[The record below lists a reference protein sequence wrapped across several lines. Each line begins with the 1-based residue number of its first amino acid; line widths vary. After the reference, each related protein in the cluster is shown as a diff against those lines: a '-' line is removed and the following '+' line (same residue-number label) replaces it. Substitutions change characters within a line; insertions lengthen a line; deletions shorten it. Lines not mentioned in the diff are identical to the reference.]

1 MGAPKSGSYMY
12 SFNRSG
18 SVVFR
23 VRAVLLLAML
33 LGGSNAALSQQ
44 PAPQPPAIAP
54 GLQLLLSRIKPGQT
68 LDRYLENL
76 RIDFFRIDADADGRL
91 TQRDVDHHE
100 MMRVIQERANA
111 MLVVM
116 RYDLDG
122 DGAVT
127 EDEIRRAMKYDL
139 RSELA
144 QAAVNLT
151 GKPPAPTAEALAK
164 QIESNVRS
172 IMALDSDNDGKVVSS
187 DAPKLFQRTP
197 RSAAVSQY
205 GESGRARQAL
215 TLDTSSK
222 GEVTLADYQGAGEA
236 LFRKIDADNDG
247 TISQQELADYGLR
260 PDSPDAAVRNAAAE
274 AAQKR
279 LNEQADAV
287 RKKQE
292 EAEAVR
298 TACAMPAPSEKA
310 KVVLLSAS
318 RTDALSSVTLGSQDV
333 VVHAGRVVVER
344 GREPLY
350 LVIPTSSAT
359 IWQFS
364 GAIERIERVVMT
376 SSEVVPKTGNAQQ
389 TNAPQ
394 PPLAGATGIA
404 AERISFFARRD
415 CLRNFSEIPSSSS
428 IEAIAA
434 IRNAIGKEPDAV
446 AFKHYV
452 SSFAV
457 PSGKIDMPGDEL
469 QQPLIMQKQFG
480 SGRARDEMYK
490 FFRGGV
496 IDIDPKTV
504 VASAPAA
511 AYEVLPAQAGLAQ
524 LLTAGA
530 VTRNVAGEYVVR
542 QKIRFPPGLFGAHA
556 VVFLVMK
563 GTPYPD
569 GDPAH
574 SCVVMEET
582 GERKGALCPSR

>member
-1 MGAPKSGSYMY
+1 MH

-23 VRAVLLLAML
+23 ARAALLLAML
-33 LGGSNAALSQQ
+33 LGGSNAAVSQQ

-76 RIDFFRIDADADGRL
+76 RIDFFRIDADADGKV

-100 MMRVIQERANA
+100 LMRAIQERANA
-111 MLVVM
+111 IMVVM

-127 EDEIRRAMKYDL
+127 EDEIRRAMRYDL
-139 RSELA
+139 RAELA

-151 GKPPAPTAEALAK
+151 GKPPVPTAEALAK

-172 IMALDSDNDGKVVSS
+172 IMALDADNDGKVVSS
-187 DAPKLFQRTP
+187 DAAKLFQRTP

-205 GESGRARQAL
+205 GDSGRARQAL
-215 TLDTSSK
+215 TLDLQSK
-222 GEVTLADYQGAGEA
+222 GEVTPADYQGAGEV
-236 LFRKIDADNDG
+236 LFRKVDADNDG
-247 TISQQELADYGLR
+247 TISQQELADYRLR
-260 PDSPDAAVRNAAAE
+260 PDSPDAVMRNAAAVE

-298 TACAMPAPSEKA
+298 TACAMPSPSDNA
-310 KVVLLSAS
+310 KVVLLSVY
-318 RTDALSSVTLGSQDV
+318 RTDALSSVTLGSQDAV
-333 VVHAGRVVVER
+333 VYAGRVVVER

-350 LVIPTSSAT
+350 LVMPSQSAT

-364 GAIERIERVVMT
+364 GAVERIERVVMT
-376 SSEVVPKTGNAQQ
+376 SSTVTKTGN
-389 TNAPQ
+389 PLR
-394 PPLAGATGIA
+394 PPLVGATGIA
-404 AERISFFARRD
+404 PERISFFGRPE
-415 CLRNFSEIPSSSS
+415 CVEYFSEIPSSSS
-428 IEAIAA
+428 LQAIAA
-434 IRNAIGKEPDAV
+434 VRNAIGKEPDVV

-452 SSFAV
+452 NTFAV
-457 PSGKIDMPGDEL
+457 PSGKIDVPGNDEL
-469 QQPLIMQKQFG
+469 QRPLFTKKPAGKDQAID
-480 SGRARDEMYK
+480 AMYR

-496 IDIDPKTV
+496 VEIDPEAV

-511 AYEVLPAQAGLAQ
+511 AYEVLPSQAGLAQ
-524 LLTAGA
+524 LLETGA
-530 VTRNVAGEYVVR
+530 LTQNSSREYIVR
-542 QKIRFPPGLFGAHA
+542 QKIRFPPGLYGAHS
-556 VVFLVMK
+556 VTFLIMK
-563 GTPYPD
+563 GAPYPD
-569 GDPAH
+569 GDPGH
-574 SCVVMEET
+574 SCVVREEV
-582 GERKGALCPSR
+582 GERKGALCHR

>member
-1 MGAPKSGSYMY
+1 MH
-12 SFNRSG
+12 SFKRFG

-23 VRAVLLLAML
+23 ARAALLLAML
-33 LGGSNAALSQQ
+33 LGGSNAAVSQQ
-44 PAPQPPAIAP
+44 PTPQPPAIAP

-76 RIDFFRIDADADGRL
+76 RIDFFRIDADADGKL
-91 TQRDVDHHE
+91 TQRDVDQHE
-100 MMRVIQERANA
+100 LMRVIQERANA
-111 MLVVM
+111 MAVVM
-116 RYDLDG
+116 RHDLDG

-205 GESGRARQAL
+205 GESARARQAL

-222 GEVTLADYQGAGEA
+222 GEVTPADYQGTGEA

-260 PDSPDAAVRNAAAE
+260 PGSPDAVMRNAAAVE

-298 TACAMPAPSEKA
+298 MACAMPAPSEKA
-310 KVVLLSAS
+310 KIVLLSAYE
-318 RTDALSSVTLGSQDV
+318 TDALSSVTLGSQDAV
-333 VVHAGRVVVER
+333 VYAGRVVVER

-350 LVIPTSSAT
+350 LVMPSQSAT

-364 GAIERIERVVMT
+364 GAVERIERVVMT
-376 SSEVVPKTGNAQQ
+376 SSITAPKTGNAL
-389 TNAPQ
+389 Q
-394 PPLAGATGIA
+394 PPLVGATGIA
-404 AERISFFARRD
+404 PERISFFGRPD
-415 CLRNFSEIPSSSS
+415 CVEYFSEIPSSSS
-428 IEAIAA
+428 LQAIAA
-434 IRNAIGKEPDAV
+434 VRNAIGKEPDVV
-446 AFKHYV
+446 AFKYSV
-452 SSFAV
+452 NSFTV

-469 QQPLIMQKQFG
+469 QQPLFTKKQVG
-480 SGRARDEMYK
+480 SGRAREAMYR

-496 IDIDPKTV
+496 VEIDPKTV
-504 VASAPAA
+504 VARMPATT
-511 AYEVLPAQAGLAQ
+511 YEVLPAQAGLAQ
-524 LLTAGA
+524 LLETGA
-530 VTRNVAGEYVVR
+530 LTQNSSREYIVR
-542 QKIRFPPGLFGAHA
+542 QKIRFPPGLYGAHS
-556 VVFLVMK
+556 VTFLIMK
-563 GTPYPD
+563 GAPYPD
-569 GDPAH
+569 GNPGH
-574 SCVVMEET
+574 SCVVMEEA
-582 GERKGALCPSR
+582 GERKGALCHR

>member
-1 MGAPKSGSYMY
+1 MY
-12 SFNRSG
+12 SFKRSG

-33 LGGSNAALSQQ
+33 LGGSNTALSQQ

-100 MMRVIQERANA
+100 LMRIIQERANA
-111 MLVVM
+111 MAVVM

-127 EDEIRRAMKYDL
+127 EDEIRRAMRYDL

-205 GESGRARQAL
+205 GEAARARQAL

-222 GEVTLADYQGAGEA
+222 GEVTPADYQGAGEA
-236 LFRKIDADNDG
+236 LFRKVDTDNDG
-247 TISQQELADYGLR
+247 TISQQELVDYGLR
-260 PDSPDAAVRNAAAE
+260 PDSPGAVMRNAAAVE

-310 KVVLLSAS
+310 RIVLLSAYE
-318 RTDALSSVTLGSQDV
+318 TDALSSVTLGSQDA

-350 LVIPTSSAT
+350 LVMPSQSAT

-364 GAIERIERVVMT
+364 GAVERIERVVMT
-376 SSEVVPKTGNAQQ
+376 SSTVAKTGNALR
-389 TNAPQ
+389 
-394 PPLAGATGIA
+394 PPLVGATGIA
-404 AERISFFARRD
+404 PERISFLGRPE
-415 CLRNFSEIPSSSS
+415 CVEYFSEIPSSSS
-428 IEAIAA
+428 LQAIAA
-434 IRNAIGKEPDAV
+434 VRNAIGKEPDVV
-446 AFKHYV
+446 AFKYSV
-452 SSFAV
+452 NSFSV

-469 QQPLIMQKQFG
+469 QQPLFTKKPVG
-480 SGRARDEMYK
+480 SDRAREAMYH

-496 IDIDPKTV
+496 VEIDPKTV
-504 VASAPAA
+504 VARTPAT

-524 LLTAGA
+524 LLETGA
-530 VTRNVAGEYVVR
+530 LTQNSSREYIVR
-542 QKIRFPPGLFGAHA
+542 QKIRFPPGLYGAHS
-556 VVFLVMK
+556 VTFLIMK
-563 GTPYPD
+563 GAPYPD
-569 GDPAH
+569 GNPGH
-574 SCVVMEET
+574 SCVVMEEV
-582 GERKGALCPSR
+582 GERKGALCHR